1 MAVDQCLRTWGTL
14 SGMEI
19 AHTISKTLPH
29 PRYRLPFAGDII
41 GLDTAKPVQ
50 KEMAMAT
57 ELGGIYERKIFGH
70 RLVVVSEPELVAEV
84 NDEKCWA
91 KFLALPHRKLRA
103 IGEDGLFTAFN
114 SEPNWHRAHAVL
126 GPAFSKG
133 AMRGYHEAMQ
143 ESVNELLTSWD
154 SGSGPVDAYDECS
167 KLTFDVIGRC
177 ALSHDFGSFRQ
188 PVPFADAIARVLH
201 YVNKS
206 SNDVPIIRSVL
217 GRRATRQHDEDLQ
230 FIRHTVDSLIEQRMA
245 QPDSSKTSPD
255 LLGHMLNTPDPDTG
269 DRLTLENIR
278 NQIITFLIAGNETT
292 ASTIAFALHFLS
304 TRPDEMQR
312 IRAEV
317 DAVAPD
323 GTDIEFENVP
333 KLRRTRYVVDE
344 TLRLWPAAPG
354 YFRKARERGAT
365 SLGGYEVPEGWVF
378 VLLPQLHR
386 SPEWGPEAHTFD
398 PDRFATGQASDTNR
412 RIYKPW
418 GTGLR
423 ACIGRQFALHEAVL
437 ALASIARRYEIRAD
451 PDYQLDVRE
460 AVTMR
465 PHGVRLSVS
474 RRP

>member
-1 MAVDQCLRTWGTL
+1 MAVDQRLPTWGTVWHGDRPHHL
-14 SGMEI
+14 KDS
-19 AHTISKTLPH
+19 ASPALPTAICRRH
-29 PRYRLPFAGDII
+29 RWPRYRQACSKRDGN
-41 GLDTAKPVQ
+41 GLCAR
-50 KEMAMAT
+50 
-57 ELGGIYERKIFGH
+57 GIYERKIFGH

-84 NDEKCWA
+84 NDEKYWA

-154 SGSGPVDAYDECS
+154 NGAGSGPVDAYDECS

-188 PVPFADAIARVLH
+188 PVPFADAIARVLQ

-230 FIRHTVDSLIEQRMA
+230 FIRQTVDSLIEQRMS
-245 QPDSSKTSPD
+245 QPDSNKTAPD
-255 LLGHMLNTPDPDTG
+255 LLEHMLNTPDPHTG
-269 DRLTLENIR
+269 DKLTLENIR

-333 KLRRTRYVVDE
+333 KLRRTRHVVDE

-386 SPEWGPEAHTFD
+386 SPEWGQRHT
-398 PDRFATGQASDTNR
+398 PSTPTGSPQARQATPTAASTSPGAPVCERVSAANSPYTR
-412 RIYKPW
+412 RC
-418 GTGLR
+418 LR
-423 ACIGRQFALHEAVL
+423 W
-437 ALASIARRYEIRAD
+437 
-451 PDYQLDVRE
+451 
-460 AVTMR
+460 
-465 PHGVRLSVS
+465 RLSLVGTRFEQTPTTS
-474 RRP
+474 STCEKP